1 MEAAGQAVPLPKE
14 VINRVCP
21 LKVPLST
28 VKWNPWYLPMLQA
41 LIPTI
46 HLLTTH
52 MSQFSHYIILC
63 ESQAHPDFNLG
74 LLLHQSFFYRVFLA
88 FCFPQNKANVICE
101 KSLDN
106 MSDESLTQLLLLLEM
121 DQPADII
128 DLMELDNL
136 RTLATSLSSAKPP
149 PPPLADQ
156 CSRLYDLLVATYI
169 DDYCMAADIEPRD
182 YDTMSQIAE
191 YAVTQMVTAYKN
203 NIQQNYG
210 NNLCAAI
217 NKELRTKERALE
229 LEHAMNEL
237 GHSQSEIQA
246 AKCAQIWNPA
256 MIAVH
261 PIDHTGLDAE
271 GLCILDVLAPVLN
284 AYDPGYQYNNVHK
297 DLFYDIKAHPENHFL
312 AFAEARAVAGMDVV
326 ALTVADDV
334 AKADTLAPA
343 VPALVVFGPLMKNQ
357 HKRLHRR
364 RCRQA
369 FNNRCGHQNHHQHQ
383 SNAQHEPQRAK
394 VFQCCPL
401 CTSFIPSHMHID
413 PRILHSHF
421 LKHNPNFTLAM
432 SPTKLWAE
440 VVDLKSKPF
449 DVHEGLAFSGSV
461 DTDGISISLIFKHPE
476 AQPTH
481 GFSPHYIKDL
491 VADSATDHQMPNC
504 PYITSLS
511 LEQVSTIRKHLIF
524 NNMGCGNLNYM
535 LGWVSTDLNPRVL
548 HYSHEQC
555 LDETCM

>member
-1 MEAAGQAVPLPKE
+1 MPMTQA
-14 VINRVCP
+14 
-21 LKVPLST
+21 
-28 VKWNPWYLPMLQA
+28 
-41 LIPTI
+41 
-46 HLLTTH
+46 TT
-52 MSQFSHYIILC
+52 
-63 ESQAHPDFNLG
+63 D
-74 LLLHQSFFYRVFLA
+74 
-88 FCFPQNKANVICE
+88 
-101 KSLDN
+101 
-106 MSDESLTQLLLLLEM
+106 
-121 DQPADII
+121 
-128 DLMELDNL
+128 
-136 RTLATSLSSAKPP
+136 LATRE
-149 PPPLADQ
+149 LAQ
-156 CSRLYDLLVATYI
+156 
-169 DDYCMAADIEPRD
+169 
-182 YDTMSQIAE
+182 
-191 YAVTQMVTAYKN
+191 
-203 NIQQNYG
+203 
-210 NNLCAAI
+210 
-217 NKELRTKERALE
+217 
-229 LEHAMNEL
+229 
-237 GHSQSEIQA
+237 
-246 AKCAQIWNPA
+246 
-256 MIAVH
+256 
-261 PIDHTGLDAE
+261 
-271 GLCILDVLAPVLN
+271 
-284 AYDPGYQYNNVHK
+284 
-297 DLFYDIKAHPENHFL
+297 
-312 AFAEARAVAGMDVV
+312 AEARAVAGMDVV